1 MRQKPSAEAQ
11 VVRTHY
17 EPGYRSDWHHHRSAQ
32 LMYPSRGVMRLQT
45 RAGEWVIPPLRACWL
60 PAREEHRVE
69 SSSSLQMH
77 SVYCQGGLLRRLPQR
92 FGVVGVSALLH
103 EIILVLEQAAYRE
116 TVEPAATRI
125 VDVIPDEV
133 RLQAVPPLPAPP
145 PLSRR
150 LAPIQ
155 RALAE
160 NPADSRTL
168 TAWAEQ
174 LDTTTRTL
182 ARAFERE
189 ARMTFRAYRQQMR
202 LRAAMERLAY
212 GQSATQVA
220 YDVGFSS
227 PSNFIAAFRAAVGI
241 TPGAYFR
248 TSREERR

>member
-1 MRQKPSAEAQ
+1 
-11 VVRTHY
+11 
-17 EPGYRSDWHHHRSAQ
+17 
-32 LMYPSRGVMRLQT
+32 MRLQT
-45 RAGEWVIPPLRACWL
+45 RSGTWIVPPLRACWL
-60 PAREEHRVE
+60 PALEEHRVE
-69 SSSSLQMH
+69 SSGSLEMH
-77 SVYCQGGLLRRLPQR
+77 SVYCRGTLLRRLPHR
-92 FGVVGVSALLH
+92 FGVVGVSALLR
-103 EIILVLEQAAYRE
+103 ELIFVLEEATCGEAVDR
-116 TVEPAATRI
+116 AATRMA
-125 VDVIPDEV
+125 DVIPDQV
-133 RLQAVPPLPAPP
+133 RLQVVPPSPALP
-145 PLSRR
+145 PLSWR

-168 TAWAEQ
+168 KTWADQ

-220 YDVGFSS
+220 YDLGFSS
-227 PSNFIAAFRAAVGI
+227 PSNFIAAFRAATGI

-248 TSREERR
+248 TSSAAAVHGSL